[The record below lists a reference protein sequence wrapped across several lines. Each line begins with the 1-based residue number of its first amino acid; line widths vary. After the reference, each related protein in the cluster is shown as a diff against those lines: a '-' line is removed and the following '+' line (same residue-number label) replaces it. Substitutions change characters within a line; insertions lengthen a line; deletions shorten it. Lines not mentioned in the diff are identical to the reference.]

1 MTILVE
7 DISEFPGPGMDY
19 PSAFTFS
26 PDGRYLTY
34 LKIDSSTME
43 RSLYLTESRNFN
55 EKLLVSSAREVT
67 REESLEE
74 ELRKQRLRQMSGG
87 ISQYFWTS
95 DNKIVFKMDGD
106 IFVLDN
112 LDSTPRLLVDASE
125 FSAMDPKVSPN
136 GKNLAFV
143 SLGEI
148 YIVRLE
154 GGHPVKLT
162 DGKAGTTRGLA
173 EYIAQEEMGRSS
185 GYWWSPDSKSIAF
198 IEVDETNIPEFIL
211 TNLGDELVP
220 NEAYRYPFA
229 GCDNADVR
237 LGITDLHGNMSWADT
252 SNYEYIARVNWT
264 KKGSL
269 VVQCQT
275 RDQTRLDLL
284 KFDSSLNGSTII
296 LSEQSDVWVNLHD
309 MFRALDDEEFIWA
322 SERTGYRHIYH
333 YDCDGNQKR
342 QITDGKWQVDN
353 LVAVDQEKKLIYFT
367 SSADSSLESN
377 FYRINFDGSD
387 FQRLSTIPGIHTVVC
402 DVQSNLYVDTIH
414 SASLTP
420 VVHLSKISDDQNIS
434 IIHNTLD
441 TRVEKFNLRPPEF
454 VKIAS
459 KNDDQL
465 NGAIFFPDES
475 FGEGPHPTILYV
487 YGGPHAQLVT
497 NSWNLTA
504 SLRIQYFREQGYLVF
519 VLDNRGS
526 ARQGL
531 LFESHIKNRMG
542 SVEIEDQLSGIEW
555 LIKKGYSDQS
565 KIGVYGWSYGG
576 YMALMCLAQ
585 VPEVFKVAV
594 AGAPVTSWDGYDTHY
609 TERYMGTPVSNPDG
623 YVNSSVMEYASN
635 IRGELMLIHGLID
648 ENVHFR
654 HSARLIN
661 ALISFNKKY
670 DLVLFP
676 KERHMPRRQ
685 SDRTYLETR
694 LTEFFKKYL

>member
-1 MTILVE
+1 MTIFVE
-7 DISEFPGPGMDY
+7 DISQFPGPGMDY

-26 PDGRYLTY
+26 PDGRYLAY
-34 LKIDSSTME
+34 LKIDSSNME

-55 EKLLVSSAREVT
+55 EKLLVGATSEIT

-95 DNKIVFKMDGD
+95 DNKIVFKMHGD

-125 FSAMDPKVSPN
+125 FSSMDPKVSPN

-143 SLGEI
+143 CRGEI
-148 YIVRLE
+148 YTVRLE
-154 GGHPVKLT
+154 GGTPVKLT

-198 IEVDETNIPEFIL
+198 IEVDETNIPEFML

-220 NEAYRYPFA
+220 NETYRYPFA

-237 LGITDLHGNMSWADT
+237 LGITDLHGNVSWANT

-264 KKGSL
+264 KKGNL
-269 VVQCQT
+269 VVQCQS

-284 KFDSSLNGSTII
+284 KFDSTLNGSAII

-309 MFRALDDEEFIWA
+309 MYRALDGEEFIWA

-402 DVQSNLYVDTIH
+402 DVQSNFYVDTIH
-414 SASLTP
+414 SASLAP

-454 VKIAS
+454 VKISS
-459 KNDDQL
+459 KNDNQL
-465 NGAIFFPDES
+465 NGAIFFPEES

-504 SLRIQYFREQGYLVF
+504 SLRIQYLREQGYLVF

-531 LFESHIKNRMG
+531 SFESHIKNRMG

>member
-1 MTILVE
+1 
-7 DISEFPGPGMDY
+7 
-19 PSAFTFS
+19 
-26 PDGRYLTY
+26 
-34 LKIDSSTME
+34 
-43 RSLYLTESRNFN
+43 
-55 EKLLVSSAREVT
+55 
-67 REESLEE
+67 
-74 ELRKQRLRQMSGG
+74 
-87 ISQYFWTS
+87 
-95 DNKIVFKMDGD
+95 
-106 IFVLDN
+106 
-112 LDSTPRLLVDASE
+112 
-125 FSAMDPKVSPN
+125 
-136 GKNLAFV
+136 
-143 SLGEI
+143 
-148 YIVRLE
+148 
-154 GGHPVKLT
+154 
-162 DGKAGTTRGLA
+162 
-173 EYIAQEEMGRSS
+173 
-185 GYWWSPDSKSIAF
+185 
-198 IEVDETNIPEFIL
+198 
-211 TNLGDELVP
+211 
-220 NEAYRYPFA
+220 
-229 GCDNADVR
+229 
-237 LGITDLHGNMSWADT
+237 MSWADT

-387 FQRLSTIPGIHTVVC
+387 FQRLSTIPGIHTVVW
-402 DVQSNLYVDTIH
+402 DLQSNLYVDTIH
-414 SASLTP
+414 SASLAP

-454 VKIAS
+454 VKISS
-459 KNDDQL
+459 KNDNQL
-465 NGAIFFPDES
+465 NGAIFFPEES

-504 SLRIQYFREQGYLVF
+504 SLRIQYLREQGYLVF

-531 LFESHIKNRMG
+531 SFESHIKNRMG

-635 IRGELMLIHGLID
+635 IRGKLMLIHGLID

-661 ALISFNKKY
+661 TLISFNKKY

>member
-1 MTILVE
+1 M
-7 DISEFPGPGMDY
+7 
-19 PSAFTFS
+19 
-26 PDGRYLTY
+26 
-34 LKIDSSTME
+34 
-43 RSLYLTESRNFN
+43 
-55 EKLLVSSAREVT
+55 
-67 REESLEE
+67 
-74 ELRKQRLRQMSGG
+74 
-87 ISQYFWTS
+87 
-95 DNKIVFKMDGD
+95 
-106 IFVLDN
+106 
-112 LDSTPRLLVDASE
+112 
-125 FSAMDPKVSPN
+125 
-136 GKNLAFV
+136 
-143 SLGEI
+143 
-148 YIVRLE
+148 
-154 GGHPVKLT
+154 
-162 DGKAGTTRGLA
+162 
-173 EYIAQEEMGRSS
+173 
-185 GYWWSPDSKSIAF
+185 
-198 IEVDETNIPEFIL
+198 
-211 TNLGDELVP
+211 
-220 NEAYRYPFA
+220 
-229 GCDNADVR
+229 
-237 LGITDLHGNMSWADT
+237 
-252 SNYEYIARVNWT
+252 
-264 KKGSL
+264 
-269 VVQCQT
+269 
-275 RDQTRLDLL
+275 DLL
-284 KFDSSLNGSTII
+284 KFDPSLTRSSII

-309 MFRALDDEEFIWA
+309 MYRALDDEEFIWA

-367 SSADSSLESN
+367 SSADSCLESN
-377 FYRINFDGSD
+377 FYRINLDGSD
-387 FQRLSTIPGIHTVVC
+387 FQKLSTIPGIHTVVC
-402 DVQSNLYVDTIH
+402 DVKRNLYVDTIH
-414 SASLTP
+414 SASIPP
-420 VVHLSKISDDQNIS
+420 VVHLLNISDDQNVS

-454 VKIAS
+454 VEIAS
-459 KNDDQL
+459 KNGDQL
-465 NGAIFFPDES
+465 NGAIFSPDES

-504 SLRIQYFREQGYLVF
+504 SLRIQYLREQGYLVF

-531 LFESHIKNRMG
+531 SFESHIKNRMG

>member
-1 MTILVE
+1 MH
-7 DISEFPGPGMDY
+7 
-19 PSAFTFS
+19 
-26 PDGRYLTY
+26 
-34 LKIDSSTME
+34 
-43 RSLYLTESRNFN
+43 
-55 EKLLVSSAREVT
+55 
-67 REESLEE
+67 
-74 ELRKQRLRQMSGG
+74 
-87 ISQYFWTS
+87 
-95 DNKIVFKMDGD
+95 GD

-125 FSAMDPKVSPN
+125 FSSMDPKVSPN
-136 GKNLAFV
+136 GKKLAFV
-143 SLGEI
+143 CRGEI
-148 YIVRLE
+148 YTVRLE
-154 GGHPVKLT
+154 GGTPVKLT

-198 IEVDETNIPEFIL
+198 IEVDETNIPEFML

-220 NEAYRYPFA
+220 YETYRYPFA

-237 LGITDLHGNMSWADT
+237 LGITDLHGNVSWADT

-284 KFDSSLNGSTII
+284 KFDSTLNGSAII

-309 MFRALDDEEFIWA
+309 MYRALDGEEFIWA

-414 SASLTP
+414 SASLAP

-454 VKIAS
+454 VKITS

-504 SLRIQYFREQGYLVF
+504 SLRIQYLREQGYLVF

-531 LFESHIKNRMG
+531 SFESHIKNRMG

-565 KIGVYGWSYGG
+565 RIGVYGWSYGG

-694 LTEFFKKYL
+694 LTEFFKKHL